1 MKGAH
6 WALLGLA
13 ALLLWPRKG
22 GASALQ
28 RQDGPVTKGPRAGQS
43 EDVEALARLLA
54 SEASSKPE
62 VWPAIARAAENVARA
77 RGVTIP
83 FLLRTEVTQDVTSH
97 SDAWGPQWNPLTGAK
112 RWASTRQ
119 PATAA
124 STAFAGRYLSGELT
138 ADEAAV
144 RGAAAGAT
152 SFLEAKAG
160 SALATAREKEWKKP
174 LLYEARGWRFYG

>member
-6 WALLGLA
+6 LWVVALAGALL
-13 ALLLWPRKG
+13 WRRKG
-22 GASALQ
+22 E
-28 RQDGPVTKGPRAGQS
+28 DVTKGPRAGQS
-43 EDVEALARLLA
+43 EDVEALGRLLA

-62 VWPAIARAAENVARA
+62 VWPAIARAAENVSRA

-83 FLLRTEVTQDVTSH
+83 YLLRTEVIKGATSH
-97 SDAWGPQWNPLTGAK
+97 SEAWGPQWDELSGAK

-124 STAFAGRYLSGELT
+124 STAFAERYLSGELT

-144 RGAAAGAT
+144 RDAAGGAT

-160 SALATAREKEWKKP
+160 SALAAAREKEWKKP